1 MSKRALLLIVM
12 VLTALGEQPFS
23 LQIASSIAGQG
34 PHLKSSSFVF
44 RSLGCPDPSKVEV
57 TAKAEGRVRAQ
68 RRTVPLRLV
77 PSPAPGAFAIFR
89 EWPTEGVWVISL
101 AAKCG
106 ARTAGALVA
115 PGASGPDRERS
126 KFLSRAPSEADIE
139 AALK

>member
-1 MSKRALLLIVM
+1 MSKRALLLLM
-12 VLTALGEQPFS
+12 VKAYGEQPFS

-57 TAKAEGRVRAQ
+57 TAKAEGRVRAE
-68 RRTVPLRLV
+68 RRTIPLKLV

-89 EWPTEGVWVISL
+89 DWPAEGVWVISL

-106 ARTAGALVA
+106 DRSAGALVA
-115 PGASGPDRERS
+115 PGVSGPDRERS